1 MGKKV
6 SALVAFLVATFFNEA
21 FAGEFYKLY
30 PLWLEYAYRLLA
42 LVLISAGLFVCFSVF
57 NTLRG
62 GKFGLPWAFL
72 LMALVTIFIRTLLEV
87 LTVFDIAYFQAYV
100 FAGIYILFFLLLL
113 VGFILYKIGLE

>member
-6 SALVAFLVATFFNEA
+6 SVLAGFLVAIFYNEA

-30 PLWLEYAYRLLA
+30 PLWLESAYRF
-42 LVLISAGLFVCFSVF
+42 LILILIAACLFVCFSVF

-62 GKFGLPWAFL
+62 GKFGMPWAL
-72 LMALVTIFIRTLLEV
+72 LLVALVAIFVRTLLEV
-87 LTVFDIAYFQAYV
+87 LTVFNIAYFQAYV

-113 VGFILYKIGLE
+113 VGFILYKIGLK